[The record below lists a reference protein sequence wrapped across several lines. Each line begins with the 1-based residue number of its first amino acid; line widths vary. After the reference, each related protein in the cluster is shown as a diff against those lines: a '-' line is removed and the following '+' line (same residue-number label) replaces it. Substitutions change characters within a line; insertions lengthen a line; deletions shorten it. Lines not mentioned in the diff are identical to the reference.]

1 MLHLLR
7 IDLKKLTSY
16 RTFWVICG
24 LYFLTLGFTTA
35 SGMEILKWIASKG
48 AEFGT
53 SININR
59 IPLYHFPDIWQNL
72 IWISGLFKLVLSVM
86 VVISI
91 TNEYQ
96 YRTVR
101 QNIIDGFSRWEFI
114 LSKILTNVLLSLMS
128 VAMIFL
134 IALVTGLIY
143 TPEIEWTYFFSG
155 MEFFLAYFLEVFA
168 FLSYALMLGIFVQ
181 RSGLTI
187 VLLMLSHMIEAIIK
201 LNLFRESFEENI
213 GWLKQF
219 FPLESITNL
228 VPLPFARY
236 AFQEIQDTV
245 SLIAIAIALVTFTS
259 GYTLVFS
266 AIITVGPV
274 TA

>member
-1 MLHLLR
+1 M
-7 IDLKKLTSY
+7 TSY

-35 SGMEILKWIASKG
+35 SGMEILKWLASKG
-48 AEFGT
+48 AEFGA

-59 IPLYHFPDIWQNL
+59 VPLYHFPDIWQNL
-72 IWISGLFKLVLSVM
+72 IWISGLFKIVLAVM

-96 YRTVR
+96 YRTLR
-101 QNIIDGFSRWEFI
+101 QNIIDGMSRWEF
-114 LSKILTNVLLSLMS
+114 LQSKILTNLLLSIMS
-128 VAMIFL
+128 VVMIL
-134 IALVTGLIY
+134 VIALFTGFIY
-143 TPEIEWTYFFSG
+143 TPKIEWNYFFVGS
-155 MEFFLAYFLEVFA
+155 EFFVAYFIEVFA
-168 FLSYALMLGIFVQ
+168 FLSFALMLGVLIK

-187 VLLMLSHMIEAIIK
+187 VMLMLANMIEAIIK
-201 LNLFRESFEENI
+201 LNIFRSSMEDQI

-236 AFQEIQDTV
+236 AFQEIQDYVALTAV
-245 SLIAIAIALVTFTS
+245 AIALGWILLFNYFAYLKLKKS
-259 GYTLVFS
+259 D
-266 AIITVGPV
+266 I
-274 TA
+274 

>member
-1 MLHLLR
+1 MLHLLK

-59 IPLYHFPDIWQNL
+59 VPLYHFPDIWQNL
-72 IWISGLFKLVLSVM
+72 IWISGLFKLILSVM

-96 YRTVR
+96 YRTLR
-101 QNIIDGFSRWEFI
+101 QNIIDGFSRWEFL
-114 LSKILTNVLLSLMS
+114 LSKILTNILLSLMS
-128 VAMIFL
+128 VFMIMV
-134 IALVTGLIY
+134 IAIVTGLIY
-143 TPEIEWTYFFSG
+143 TPTIEWTYIFKG
-155 MEFFLAYFLEVFA
+155 TEFFLAYFIEVFA

-201 LNLFRESFEENI
+201 INLFRSIWEDSI
-213 GWLKQF
+213 GWSKQL

-236 AFQEIQDTV
+236 AFQEIQDYV
-245 SLIAIAIALVTFTS
+245 SLAAVAIALVWTFLFNYFAYLRLKKS
-259 GYTLVFS
+259 D
-266 AIITVGPV
+266 I
-274 TA
+274 

>member
-1 MLHLLR
+1 MAFTEVGQKFEIVAER
-7 IDLKKLTSY
+7 IENSSALPN
-16 RTFWVICG
+16 RPQP
-24 LYFLTLGFTTA
+24 YFHYKFENGHGILNVKVEGF
-35 SGMEILKWIASKG
+35 GQK
-48 AEFGT
+48 
-53 SININR
+53 INISR

-72 IWISGLFKLVLSVM
+72 IWISGVFKLILSVM

-96 YRTVR
+96 YRTIR
-101 QNIIDGFSRWEFI
+101 QNIIDGMSRWEFI
-114 LSKILTNVLLSLMS
+114 LSKILTNLLLSLMS
-128 VAMIFL
+128 VVMIFL
-134 IALVTGLIY
+134 IAMVTGLIY

-155 MEFFLAYFLEVFA
+155 MEFFMAYFLEVFA

-187 VLLMLSHMIEAIIK
+187 VLLMLSHMIEAIVK
-201 LNLFRESFEENI
+201 VNLFRASTNDSI

-236 AFQEIQDTV
+236 AFQEIQDTI
-245 SLIAIAIALVTFTS
+245 SITAIAIALVWTFLFNYFAYQRLKKS
-259 GYTLVFS
+259 D
-266 AIITVGPV
+266 I
-274 TA
+274 